1 VHGRGF
7 GTVNSRIRG
16 IVAAAIS
23 LAALSERHTGSSM
36 FDWPAHN
43 QTSPTSTS
51 RNDSRRVPAVASRV
65 YGPPAP
71 VAGQLPASGLPVGVV
86 APPPG

>member
-51 RNDSRRVPAVASRV
+51 RNLTPGPGGCLQGVRPAC
-65 YGPPAP
+65 
-71 VAGQLPASGLPVGVV
+71 AGGGLPASGLPVGVV